1 MTALPARRVR
11 RLRHTLAGTA
21 VLGLVGSGL
30 AAASLTTASATDAPS
45 ATSAAGTDTP
55 APRAFSFATTQRPLV
70 AGQYQVAA
78 SDDTGELFVTSAQ
91 GRPPVLNATL
101 AKVDPDTLAIKDRAD
116 LPVLEHGTEATP
128 TYKQLSTHG
137 VYVDDAHDNVW
148 VTNTRDNQV
157 TVYDRESLD
166 LVWTSYDFDAAKA
179 DPAQRAQV
187 EIAHPREV
195 IIDEVH
201 HRAYVTAANRGGAT
215 DSSITVYDTTTFERL
230 RDIAIPARANYPTTG
245 DNESAYAVPMGLDI
259 DEATGTV
266 YANDFRTDQYYVL
279 DYAADPAKYAVE
291 RVDIPNP
298 LAATE
303 GVGLLQPSS
312 IAIDAEAREVYS
324 VNQGQFATTE
334 GSLDIFDLDTGA
346 HKTRIVTGSRAL
358 GVDVDTDRGL
368 VYVAD
373 FTTGEV
379 TVVDARAQAVVET
392 IALPGTPKSA
402 NHLIVAGGS
411 AYMVDKA
418 GATTQTIDYSVDPA
432 TGERTTAETSVDSI
446 AKITPVDAT
455 VTSAAAIGGSVT
467 LEGQGWLDQAGT
479 AGSTIAVKINDG
491 AIAHAPGEGPH
502 SNDTVWAVVEADASG
517 RFTAKIPLPDG
528 GTTGARG
535 SVPAATPGTWT
546 LRLLSGSL
554 KPGDTARSTA
564 VEVEV
569 RAGTLRATAA
579 PRITGKAKVG
589 KTLKATTG
597 TWSAPASTQVQWRRN
612 GKVIKGATES
622 TYRVAKADAGKKL
635 TVRVVATR
643 PGYAKATAT
652 SKAVKVAKVAKK
664 NRTK

>member
-30 AAASLTTASATDAPS
+30 ALGATAPAGATDAAS
-45 ATSAAGTDTP
+45 GAAAHTGAP
-55 APRAFSFATTQRPLV
+55 APRSFSFATTQRPLL

-101 AKVDPDTLAIKDRAD
+101 AKVDPDTLAIKDRAE

-179 DPAQRAQV
+179 DPANRAQV
-187 EIAHPREV
+187 EISHPREV

-215 DSSITVYDTTTFERL
+215 DSSITVYDTVTFERL

-279 DYAADPAKYAVE
+279 DYAADPADYAVE

-303 GVGLLQPSS
+303 GLGLLQPSS
-312 IAIDAEAREVYS
+312 IAIDVEAREVYS
-324 VNQGQFATTE
+324 VNQGQFATAE

-346 HKTRIVTGSRAL
+346 HKARIVTGSRAL

-379 TVVDARAQAVVET
+379 TVVDARAQAVIET

-418 GATTQTIDYSVDPA
+418 GATTQTIDYSVDPV
-432 TGERTTAETSVDSI
+432 TGERTTAETNVDSI

-479 AGSTIAVKINDG
+479 AGSKIAVKINDG
-491 AIAHAPGEGPH
+491 AIAHAAGEGPH

-554 KPGDTARSTA
+554 KPGDTARSTS

-569 RAGTLRATAA
+569 KAGKLRATAA

-597 TWSAPASTQVQWRRN
+597 TWSASASTKLQWRRN
-612 GKVIKGATES
+612 GKAIKGATKA
-622 TYRVAKADAGKKL
+622 TYRVLKADAGKKL

-664 NRTK
+664 NRR

>member
-1 MTALPARRVR
+1 M
-11 RLRHTLAGTA
+11 
-21 VLGLVGSGL
+21 
-30 AAASLTTASATDAPS
+30 
-45 ATSAAGTDTP
+45 
-55 APRAFSFATTQRPLV
+55 
-70 AGQYQVAA
+70 
-78 SDDTGELFVTSAQ
+78 TSAQ

-101 AKVDPDTLAIKDRAD
+101 AKVDPDTLAIKDRAE

-179 DPAQRAQV
+179 DPANRAQV
-187 EIAHPREV
+187 EISHPREV

-215 DSSITVYDTTTFERL
+215 DSSITVYDTVTFERL

-279 DYAADPAKYAVE
+279 DYAADPADYAVE

-303 GVGLLQPSS
+303 GLGLLQPSS
-312 IAIDAEAREVYS
+312 IAIDVEAREVYS
-324 VNQGQFATTE
+324 VNQGQFATAE

-346 HKTRIVTGSRAL
+346 HKARIVTGSRAL

-379 TVVDARAQAVVET
+379 TVVDARAQAVIET

-418 GATTQTIDYSVDPA
+418 GATTQTIDYSVDPV
-432 TGERTTAETSVDSI
+432 TGERTTAETNVDSI

-479 AGSTIAVKINDG
+479 AGSKIAVKINDG
-491 AIAHAPGEGPH
+491 AIAHAAGEGPH

-554 KPGDTARSTA
+554 KPGDTARSTS
-564 VEVEV
+564 VEVQV
-569 RAGTLRATAA
+569 KAGKLRATAA

-597 TWSAPASTQVQWRRN
+597 TWSASASTKLQWRRN
-612 GKVIKGATES
+612 GKAIKGATKA
-622 TYRVAKADAGKKL
+622 TYRVLKADAGKKL

-652 SKAVKVAKVAKK
+652 SKAVKVATVAKK
-664 NRTK
+664 NRR